1 MADYFEPT
9 IIQQSI
15 PDADMTPLE
24 RLLLSNIFEAEP
36 DGDGWYF
43 FSEQGPATMIAISRT
58 ELDAALAAS
67 QTATS
72 EANVYV
78 ARQLA
83 LLPPDQVEVDLDLS
97 GTSWEFLFQD
107 IVRRSPRLR
116 YVTAVTSF
124 TCSKMRPDGFGGMA
138 VLITSDAI
146 VGKSTNDILED
157 FLAEAG
163 LDGEGTAA
171 SA

>member
-1 MADYFEPT
+1 
-9 IIQQSI
+9 
-15 PDADMTPLE
+15 
-24 RLLLSNIFEAEP
+24 
-36 DGDGWYF
+36 
-43 FSEQGPATMIAISRT
+43 MIAISRA
-58 ELDAALAAS
+58 ELETALAGS

-72 EANVYV
+72 EANAYI
-78 ARQLA
+78 AEQLA
-83 LLPPDQVEVDLDLS
+83 PLPSDQVEVDLDLS
-97 GTSWEFLFQD
+97 GTSWQFLFQN

-157 FLAEAG
+157 LLAEAG
-163 LDGEGTAA
+163 LDGEDTAPPM
-171 SA
+171 